1 VVKTTMNAW
10 CCPGCGTN
18 VEPPF
23 AVCYRCGTNRKG
35 EPDPDFEREVDA
47 AVEAELQW
55 AESERNSDSP
65 TDRRWQFTL
74 RGLLLFVF
82 VLCGLLAIFS
92 HANPILWYI
101 VLCILVTNA
110 LGVVVAWI
118 ITYVFRVP
126 NDGSS
131 LADHE

>member
-1 VVKTTMNAW
+1 VVGEPGKTW
-10 CCPGCGTN
+10 ECSGCGTR

-23 AVCYRCGTNRKG
+23 AVCYSCGTNWKG
-35 EPDPDFEREVDA
+35 EPDPNFEREVDA
-47 AVEAELQW
+47 AVEADLQW
-55 AESERNSDSP
+55 AEAERTSNSF
-65 TDRRWQFTL
+65 RHQRWQFSL

-92 HANPILWYI
+92 GANPILWYV

-118 ITYVFRVP
+118 ITYVFRIP
-126 NDGSS
+126 NDGSN